1 MSDPFFITRQCSN
14 PHCRFRFP
22 ASTAQPVKPFCPK
35 CGFKLEVIG
44 DPFSNSR
51 PNPNDDPKCRINLS
65 ILLDNVRS
73 ALNVGS
79 ILRTCDG
86 IGVTHVYLCGIT
98 STPENPRLRKTAL
111 NAEMNPNWS
120 YHLNAL
126 DAVIQLK
133 EQGCEVW
140 SLEMAERSIPIQEVL
155 RSPPSKPI
163 LLVAG
168 NELAGVDP
176 AILAVSDRLIHL
188 PMQGQKRS
196 YNIAVAVGMAASLLF
211 ASGCV

>member
-1 MSDPFFITRQCSN
+1 M
-14 PHCRFRFP
+14 
-22 ASTAQPVKPFCPK
+22 V
-35 CGFKLEVIG
+35 
-44 DPFSNSR
+44 
-51 PNPNDDPKCRINLS
+51 LS

-86 IGVTHVYLCGIT
+86 IGVTHVHLCGIT

-111 NAEMNPNWS
+111 NAEMNSNWS

-126 DAVIQLK
+126 DAVIELK
-133 EQGCEVW
+133 EQGYEIW
-140 SLEMAERSIPIQEVL
+140 SLEFAERSIPIQEAIKSL
-155 RSPPSKPI
+155 PRKPI

-176 AILAVSDRLIHL
+176 AILAVSNRLIHL

-196 YNIAVAVGMAASLLF
+196 YNIAVAVGMASSLLF
-211 ASGCV
+211 AAGCV